1 MQEMLNLRWE
11 KKVILLIIG
20 MYIQH
25 MKFTTFF
32 SERKFKEKKNYLGNE
47 KLLKSTQKKQNVQ
60 YIEYGEELLE
70 R

>member
-1 MQEMLNLRWE
+1 
-11 KKVILLIIG
+11 
-20 MYIQH
+20 